1 MELRGDW
8 EALERPGPQS
18 VVVGGVEV
26 RRGSRVRLAP
36 RAGADVFDLAL
47 TGRVAVVEGI
57 DVDLEDNVALAV
69 TIEDD
74 PGRDLGDMRQP
85 GHRFFFSTDEVEPLS
100 DEDARAIPAVGG
112 RVLVAGIGNIFL
124 GDDAFGVELAAVLRD
139 RPLPAGVEVVDFGI
153 RGMDLAY
160 ALGRGY
166 DAVVFL
172 DATPRGGP
180 PGTVYVIEPSLDDAL
195 PALDGHGMDPVQ
207 VLRLAQRLDGLPPR
221 ALVVGCEPSVVM
233 SGDEFELVG
242 ELSDPVRAA
251 LDEAARVVEEL
262 LEDLLGKREEGS

>member
-1 MELRGDW
+1 VTLRGDW
-8 EALERPGPQS
+8 EALERPGPES
-18 VVVGGVEV
+18 VVVDGVVV

-57 DVDLEDNVALAV
+57 DVDLEDNVAFAV

-85 GHRFFFSTDEVEPLS
+85 GHRFFFAADEIEPLGEA
-100 DEDARAIPAVGG
+100 DVATAERGA

-124 GDDAFGVELAAVLRD
+124 GDDAFGVELAGVLRD
-139 RPLPAGVEVVDFGI
+139 RPLPAGAEVVDFGI

-172 DATPRGGP
+172 DATPRGGA
-180 PGTVYVIEPSLDDAL
+180 PGTVYVIEPSLDDVA
-195 PALDGHGMDPVQ
+195 PALDAHGMNPVQ
-207 VLRLAQRLDGLPPR
+207 VLRLARRLDGLPPR
-221 ALVVGCEPSVVM
+221 ALVVGCEPAVVM
-233 SGDEFELVG
+233 SGEEFELVG
-242 ELSDPVRAA
+242 ELSEPVRAA
-251 LDEAARVVEEL
+251 LDEAADVVERL
-262 LEDLLGKREEGS
+262 LVDLMGKREENA